1 MVEEKALGF
10 QKNIIIRG
18 RIHCKTGLH
27 IGGAKEK
34 LEIGGTD
41 APVVIDPKT
50 RKPVIPGSSLKGKMR
65 ALLELRDKS
74 YSGDG
79 SPHAHG
85 EECRD
90 PECKIC
96 TVFGSSEDI
105 KRGPARLIIRDAIMD
120 EMPEMEIKAENVIN
134 RLTGKSEVGPRFLER
149 VPAGS
154 EFGLEMVYSV
164 YNEKDLGYLRMVFE
178 AMHSLED
185 NYLGGS
191 GSRGYGK
198 VEFKDIQ
205 LSVKT
210 KEDYINGVEK
220 GVALTLKIN
229 GEEKDRFEISE
240 LLQHF
245 DNINGRLKGQS

>member
-1 MVEEKALGF
+1 MEEQKAVEF
-10 QKNIIIRG
+10 QKNIIIHG
-18 RIHCKTGLH
+18 RIQCKTGLH
-27 IGGAKEK
+27 IGGAKEE

-41 APVVIDPKT
+41 APVIIDPKT

-74 YSGDG
+74 YSKKG
-79 SPHAHG
+79 SPHGH
-85 EECRD
+85 EEKCEV

-96 TVFGSSEDI
+96 TVFGSSAEI
-105 KRGPARLIIRDAIMD
+105 QRGPTRLIVRDAIMD
-120 EMPEMEIKAENVIN
+120 EMPELEIKAENVIN
-134 RLTGKSEVGPRFLER
+134 RLTGKAEHPRSSER

-164 YNEKDLGYLRMVFE
+164 YNDNDLGYLRMVFE

-210 KEDYINGVEK
+210 KTDYIS
-220 GVALTLKIN
+220 GVARGVVVTLKIN
-229 GEEKDRFEISE
+229 GEEKDRFEITE

-245 DNINGRLKGQS
+245 DNIIGQLKGQS